1 MRKFIVQ
8 TISAV
13 AITFATASVMAQ
25 NSSEPYSFDDFASL
39 FQKNQ
44 INAPFGTE
52 ELLKI
57 ELSARPQIDCD
68 MYNWF
73 IINGQTEYAR
83 RCKIDGR
90 YFDASYGKIDCEPEG
105 FSDGTLNISG
115 SYMNKIYAL
124 GMINNPN
131 YKIFIAR
138 IECTSNTY
146 VDLYIFD
153 NKGKFL
159 SILCLYEDDG
169 GNYSNDVSIE
179 RINITSQMSSDEIV
193 HYEENRY
200 SVNVKIDYQLQ
211 DDGVLKEIKELITGQ
226 YEVVDKDGYV
236 NVRERPDG
244 KSKVLYT
251 IESGSVIKSRAENGS
266 KWEEVINVEGSDKK
280 GGYIHSS
287 RLANYW

>member
-1 MRKFIVQ
+1 MKKLNIAI
-8 TISAV
+8 ISLLMLAGL
-13 AITFATASVMAQ
+13 SVKAQ
-25 NSSEPYSFDDFASL
+25 NTTQTYSFDDFASL

-44 INAPFGTE
+44 INAPFSTD
-52 ELLKI
+52 ELLEI
-57 ELSARPQIDCD
+57 ELSARPQIDCEI
-68 MYNWF
+68 YNWF

-83 RCKIDGR
+83 RCKIDGG

-124 GMINNPN
+124 GMINNSN

-138 IECTSNTY
+138 IECKSNTY

-169 GNYSNDVSIE
+169 GNYSSDVPIE
-179 RINITSQMSSDEIV
+179 RVNITSHVSSDGII
-193 HYEENRY
+193 HYEESRY
-200 SVNVKIDYQLQ
+200 GVNVKIDYQLM
-211 DDGVLKEIKELITGQ
+211 DDGVLKEIKESITGQ

-251 IESGSVIKSRAENGS
+251 IKSGSIIKSRAENGS
-266 KWEEVINVEGSDKK
+266 KWEEVIDIEGGDKK